1 MVQPLPYAYGAPS
14 ATAKIRSFPEDF
26 QVIEDLGFAP
36 SGHGQ
41 HQMIEIEKREMNS
54 DQVASILAK
63 YIGVKRRDVGMA
75 GLKDRFA
82 ITRQWF
88 SVDVA
93 GREIPDWRTLEQ
105 MDLEQGQS
113 LRIIQ
118 VHDHAKKIRRGA
130 LKGNSFKLILRD
142 VEGDREEL
150 ELRLEMVKNEGI
162 PNYFG
167 EQRFGRGGGNVERA
181 LQMFNK
187 RYRPRGKHER
197 GLLLSSVRSEIFNRI
212 CAKRVEAGIWNHPLG
227 GEVYALARS
236 RAWFHEDEVDEE
248 ILRRVAEHDIHPTA
262 PLWGRGRLDSTAE
275 AKAFEESAIVGMEEM
290 CGGLEY
296 AGLSQ
301 DRRALRVVPDNMN
314 WSWLDGTDLELD
326 FWLPSGS
333 YATVV
338 MREIVSDVRP
348 LQ

>member
-1 MVQPLPYAYGAPS
+1 MSQSLPYAYGAPPAS
-14 ATAKIRSFPEDF
+14 AKIRSLPEDF
-26 QVIEDLGFAP
+26 QVTEDLGFAP
-36 SGHGQ
+36 SGSGQ
-41 HQMIEIEKREMNS
+41 HQMVEIEKREMNS

-63 YIGVKRRDVGMA
+63 HIGVKRRDVGMA
-75 GLKDRFA
+75 GLKDRCA

-93 GREIPDWRTLEQ
+93 GVEIPDWQDLEQ
-105 MDLEQGQS
+105 IELEQGQT
-113 LRIIQ
+113 LKVLQ

-130 LKGNSFKLILRD
+130 LKGNSFQLVLRD
-142 VEGDREEL
+142 VEGDREQL
-150 ELRLEMVKNEGI
+150 EQRLEMVKSDGA

-187 RYRPRGKHER
+187 RYRPRGRHER
-197 GLLLSSVRSEIFNRI
+197 GLLLSSVRSEIFNRL
-212 CAKRVEAGIWNHPLG
+212 CAKRVEQGSWNHPLA

-275 AKAFEESAIVGMEEM
+275 ARKFEEDAVAGMEDM
-290 CGGLEY
+290 CGGLER

-301 DRRALRVVPDNMN
+301 DRRALRVVPDKMGWN
-314 WSWLDGTDLELD
+314 WLNGKDLELK

-333 YATVV
+333 YATVL
-338 MREIVSDVRP
+338 MREIVSDALS